1 MNYSHLEV
9 NSVIIEVN
17 SEERIMKMSYQALYR
32 VWRPLSF
39 TDVVGQPHITRT
51 LQNAIV
57 QEKFSHAYLFSGPR
71 GTGKTSAAKIFAK
84 TINCRQAPVA
94 EPCNECDA
102 CKGIQDG
109 SISDVMEIDAASNNG
124 VEQIRDI
131 RDKVKYAPS
140 AVSYKVYII
149 DEVHML
155 SIGAFNA
162 LLKTLE
168 EPPKHVI
175 FILATTEPHKIPL
188 TIISRC
194 QRFDFK
200 RITQQ
205 VIVERMQTIINHE
218 NVAVTK
224 EALDAVALAAE
235 GGMRDALSLLDQAI
249 SYSDEEVVLDD
260 VLAVTGAVSQ
270 EKLTE
275 MVHALYDKNVQQAL
289 RLVDGFIQEGKDPG
303 RFVFDT
309 IYFFRDILL
318 YQSAPGLEQVLE
330 RAVVNDSFEQL
341 IKKIDANWIQRS
353 ISEFNHC
360 QQEMRWTNSPKVFI
374 EITMLKITEQA
385 SIVHSS
391 SSDVESIK
399 VLTQKMDR
407 LEKELAELK
416 RNPPTSESDG
426 QRPTSTP
433 KRKPMPSKNRFKVPY
448 ERIRQVLDDASKS
461 NLKEIQSQW
470 ADFMKRLKQQNAP
483 AHATVLDS
491 KPSAASDQALILAF
505 KYEIHCSLALDHQET
520 IESLIAETIGKN
532 ISIIPVPDSNWQEI
546 REEYVQKQRQQAIID
561 PDGEQEATEEDPLIE
576 EARKLVGDDL
586 LEIHDN

>member
-1 MNYSHLEV
+1 
-9 NSVIIEVN
+9 
-17 SEERIMKMSYQALYR
+17 MSYQALYR

-84 TINCRQAPVA
+84 TINCREAPVA

-140 AVSYKVYII
+140 ALAYKVYII

-205 VIVERMQTIINHE
+205 VIVERMQKIIDHE
-218 NVAVTK
+218 DVAVTK

-249 SYSDEEVVLDD
+249 SYSEDQVVLND

-270 EKLTE
+270 ENLTE
-275 MVHALYDKNVQQAL
+275 MMHALYDKDVQQAL
-289 RLVDGFIQEGKDPG
+289 RLVDGFIQEGKDTG

-309 IYFFRDILL
+309 IYFLRDILL

-330 RAVVNDSFEQL
+330 RAVVNESFEEL
-341 IKKIDANWIQRS
+341 IKKLDAVWIQQS
-353 ISEFNHC
+353 ISELNHC

-374 EITMLKITEQA
+374 EITMLKITEQKA
-385 SIVHSS
+385 IAPSS
-391 SSDVESIK
+391 NIDVESIAALSK
-399 VLTQKMDR
+399 KLER
-407 LEKELAELK
+407 LEKELAEMK
-416 RNPPTSESDG
+416 QNPPVNTSEA
-426 QRPTSTP
+426 QRSGTTT
-433 KRKPMPSKNRFKVPY
+433 KRKPTQTKNRFKVPY

-461 NLKEIQSQW
+461 NLKHIQSEW
-470 ADFMKRLKQQNAP
+470 ATFMKRLKQLNAP
-483 AHATVLDS
+483 AHATVQDS
-491 KPSAASDQALILAF
+491 KPSAASEKGLILAF

-520 IESLIAETIGKN
+520 IESLLAEIIGN
-532 ISIIPVPDSNWQEI
+532 PITIIPVPDSNWQEI
-546 REEYVQKQRQQAIID
+546 RQDYVQKQRQQGSAEVE
-561 PDGEQEATEEDPLIE
+561 GEEGENEDDPLIE

-586 LEIHDN
+586 LEIHDD